1 MKHSKVFLLIAL
13 SSLTL
18 PFLGACNNNQSS
30 LISKDDSIPTSEE
43 EIDDGPIE
51 IGDTVKEWTDDI
63 DFDTVP
69 MGLLSGSNNGTGEVN
84 IAKDMGR
91 DDNCSLLIEGKV
103 GNNNQNT
110 ISSDAV
116 KDLFFKEEDAKN
128 GDVISLYYYVPNDS
142 NIASI
147 QLQVMSSNNN
157 ALSGSVIDIDED
169 KEEKWIK
176 TPVVSYDTLDT
187 LGSIRLIY
195 KAIDPEK
202 EVYFYIDN
210 ISIVLGEETVETGYI
225 YNDESLYQAA
235 EDYFKVGTCMSA
247 NMLKNTTLRKIL
259 KNDFNSVTAENEG
272 KPEQV
277 LDQAACQQAAKID
290 KRDVAI
296 TTKPFEKLYDFAE
309 ASHIGVRHHTFVWY
323 SQTPAWFF
331 TEDYTQNG
339 KQASRE
345 LMLARMENFIQ
356 VTLETINDRWPEV
369 VYAIDV
375 ANEAIDNGIRKNNN
389 NWYTTVGEDFVYYAF
404 KFANKYKEDWQ
415 ELYYNDYSFD
425 YNLNNCKFALDTL
438 LKDAIDEGLIDGVGI
453 QGHTDSDQNMDTIIS
468 DAQEI
473 YKKGLKCQIT
483 ELDIT
488 VNGSDESAFNKQKN
502 AYKLLVKK
510 VLENNEKGLTDI
522 NAVIVWGITDDAS
535 WKRGQ
540 NPLMYTSNYAKK
552 PCYYGFL
559 EAIEEFEE

>member
-1 MKHSKVFLLIAL
+1 M
-13 SSLTL
+13 
-18 PFLGACNNNQSS
+18 
-30 LISKDDSIPTSEE
+30 
-43 EIDDGPIE
+43 
-51 IGDTVKEWTDDI
+51 
-63 DFDTVP
+63 
-69 MGLLSGSNNGTGEVN
+69 
-84 IAKDMGR
+84 
-91 DDNCSLLIEGKV
+91 
-103 GNNNQNT
+103 
-110 ISSDAV
+110 
-116 KDLFFKEEDAKN
+116 
-128 GDVISLYYYVPNDS
+128 ISLYYYVPNDS

-210 ISIVLGEETVETGYI
+210 ISIVLGEETVETGYV

-247 NMLKNTTLRKIL
+247 NMLKNTTLRKKK

-389 NWYTTVGEDFVYYAF
+389 NRYTTVGEDFVYYAF
-404 KFANKYKEDWQ
+404 KFASKYKEDWQ
-415 ELYYNDYSFD
+415 ELYYNDYAFD